1 MPRKRNISR
10 GYIAAFAIFNI
21 CNCSC
26 RAQNRAGLVT
36 SHGDPAQVVRQA
48 IQPLFQHKKG
58 ADSNETNFFSPELK
72 RFADAYFAA
81 DDNARDFD
89 ADWLLGMQDWDGT
102 PSFSP
107 FILGE
112 RRARVTVEFTMDDKS
127 KGATNPISRVIY
139 TVTFDERSG
148 WKIDDIAYGDGIKL
162 RDMIAHDSW
171 CRATFRHSC

>member
-1 MPRKRNISR
+1 MLK
-10 GYIAAFAIFNI
+10 GYIAAFAVFNI

-26 RAQNRAGLVT
+26 LAQNRVGLVT

-48 IQPLFQHKKG
+48 ILPLFQHKKG
-58 ADSNETNFFSPELK
+58 ADSNETSFFSPELK
-72 RFADAYFAA
+72 RLADAYFAA

-112 RRARVTVEFTMDDKS
+112 RRARVTVKFTTDDKS
-127 KGATNPISRVIY
+127 KGATNPIPPVIY

-148 WKIDDIAYGDGIKL
+148 WKIDDIAYGDGKTL